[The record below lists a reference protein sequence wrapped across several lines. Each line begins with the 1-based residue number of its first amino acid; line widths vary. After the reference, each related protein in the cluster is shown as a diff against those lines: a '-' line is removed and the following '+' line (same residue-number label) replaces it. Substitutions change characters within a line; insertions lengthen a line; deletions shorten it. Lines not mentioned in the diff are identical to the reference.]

1 MIFMQIY
8 SSRHRTTTTKLKSNG
23 EEWKNVSRCGKIG
36 DDELYVKEDHD
47 KKIIS
52 FGSKKLFKLFF
63 A

>member
-8 SSRHRTTTTKLKSNG
+8 SSRYRTTTTKLKSSG
-23 EEWKNVSRCGKIG
+23 EEWKNADVSRCGKIG

-52 FGSKKLFKLFF
+52 FVSKKLFL